1 MKSHDQYIPF
11 KCEYS
16 YIGEQEINQGG
27 DTYLCFHSDE
37 MKDFL
42 DGPFTEHTARNKS
55 KMGQK

>member
-1 MKSHDQYIPF
+1 M
-11 KCEYS
+11 
-16 YIGEQEINQGG
+16 EINQGG